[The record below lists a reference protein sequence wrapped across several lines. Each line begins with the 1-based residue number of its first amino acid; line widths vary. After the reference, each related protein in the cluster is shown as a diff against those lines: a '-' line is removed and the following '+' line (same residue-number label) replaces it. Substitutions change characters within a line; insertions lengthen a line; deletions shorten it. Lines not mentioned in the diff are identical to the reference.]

1 MIKCVII
8 DDEPLARMM
17 LKEMLSAYEDIQIIE
32 ECGNGFEGLKSIQA
46 NRPDLVFLDVQMP
59 KVNGFEMLELI
70 DNPPAVVF
78 VTAFD
83 EYAVQAFE
91 VNAVDYLL
99 KPIDPSRLDKAV
111 AKVRQ
116 MSRKASET
124 LSNDQYKNILLPE
137 QTQRIVVKDQGEIV
151 IIPLENV
158 MYLEA
163 ADDYVKVHT
172 KDKYYL
178 KHQTM
183 TRFEQQLPS
192 QQFVRVHRSYMV
204 NVSYINKIELLE
216 KDQYTVLLS
225 NRQNL
230 PISKS
235 GYTRLKSF
243 LGI

>member
-116 MSRKASET
+116 MSPKASET

-163 ADDYVKVHT
+163 ADDYVKVH
-172 KDKYYL
+172 
-178 KHQTM
+178 
-183 TRFEQQLPS
+183 
-192 QQFVRVHRSYMV
+192 
-204 NVSYINKIELLE
+204 
-216 KDQYTVLLS
+216 
-225 NRQNL
+225 
-230 PISKS
+230 
-235 GYTRLKSF
+235 
-243 LGI
+243 